1 MRLFY
6 FTLVPLIV
14 FGTFFLADRVRAEV
28 PANLKVDRL
37 AAWCI
42 VPFDAKKR
50 GPEERARMLARFG
63 IKRCAYDWRGE
74 HVREFEEEILQYKK
88 HGIEFFAFWA
98 GHEEA
103 YKLFQKHDIHPQVW
117 RTLGSPTEGSDE
129 EMISAAADS
138 VSGLASRLEKIG
150 CELGLYNHGG
160 WGGEPRN
167 LVAVCEELHER
178 GHKNVG
184 IVYNW
189 HHGHGHIGDW
199 KESLDIMKPHLLCLN
214 LNGMNDGADP
224 KILDLSHGQHDQA
237 MLKIVIESG
246 YDGPIG
252 ILDHRTGLDTEVALR
267 ANLEGL
273 DWLIRDYNEPGSA
286 GLRPIK
292 APDKPKVDPIAPRN
306 IYARPLDPEWNPYS
320 NAHVNRDRVYDFYAR
335 QAIAREQEPA
345 AFPGL
350 DGAHT
355 GHWGNQN
362 DQETWKDGRVKDM
375 DIGSMVS
382 GVFHANND
390 YLESFGQGL
399 TIPRAVSVR
408 LPSVPGQK
416 EPLNVVFDTDKM
428 RFAAAWSG
436 DLVAWSDVRRGLVNG
451 IHMGGE
457 PVELVNLKD
466 NFEGAKYLGLYRDG
480 DRVIFSW
487 SLPDLGKVYYR
498 TAIVMDGKVH
508 EVEVEKPVDSV
519 PQWEQKIITK
529 GNLGAQV
536 PYAIDTLSLPY
547 TNPWNALLFL
557 GGHDFVS
564 ANRIAICTMH
574 GDVWICDI
582 SGPDLGKLSWKRFA
596 AGLHQPLGLKVVD
609 KVIHVMCRDQIVALH
624 DRNNDD
630 EADYYEPVSRVHKTS
645 SGAHDFVAG
654 LERDLSGRW
663 FFASGNQGLCRVD
676 GGKIDVLGTGLRNP
690 NGLGISPDGR
700 TVLTNVQEGNWTPA
714 SAICDV
720 SFGGHFGAGGPRE
733 GDRGY
738 VLPMLYL
745 PRGVDNSCGEQ
756 VFIDSDRWGPLS
768 GQWIHLSAGFAKHF
782 IVLREPLKGS
792 SQGAAV
798 VLPGSFL
805 AGSHRGRFSPHDGQL
820 YVASSQGWGNYGIS
834 DGALQRVRYNNKK
847 ETFPHP
853 VHFEVRENGILLTFA
868 NEQSVPK
875 ADHKKW
881 YAQHWN
887 YRYGPSYGSTE
898 YSVSDPNKIGHD
910 RLEIL
915 SVQRAGP
922 KLFIEIPQIE
932 PVHQLHLHLDN
943 EKRIELFATIHKLGE
958 PFTNYKS
965 YKKIEKT
972 FGVDPVIVRS
982 DLNNPE
988 VLVSACIA
996 CHKPKDQ
1003 TVGPSL
1009 EFIRSRYAGN
1019 PKGIVE
1025 WAMDPKKNNPQLAP
1039 MPSFKFLG
1047 KERLHII
1054 AEKILE

>member
-1 MRLFY
+1 MRLFN
-6 FTLVPLIV
+6 FILFFIIV
-14 FGTFFLADRVRAEV
+14 LGSLFCAEPVRAVV
-28 PANLKVDRL
+28 PANLKADRL

-50 GPEERARMLARFG
+50 GPAARAQMLARLG

-74 HVREFEEEILQYKK
+74 HVKEFEEEILQYKK

-117 RTLGSPTEGSDE
+117 RTLGSPTEGSPE
-129 EMISAAADS
+129 EMVSAAADS
-138 VSGLASRLEKIG
+138 MSGVASRLDEIG

-160 WGGEPRN
+160 WGGEPKN

-199 KESLDIMKPHLLCLN
+199 KESLEIMKSHLLCLN
-214 LNGMNDGADP
+214 LNGMNEGAKP

-237 MLKIVIESG
+237 MLKVVIESG
-246 YDGPIG
+246 YEGPIG
-252 ILDHRTGLDTEVALR
+252 ILDHRTELDTEVALR

-292 APDKPKVDPIAPRN
+292 APDKPKQKTKTKSSAHN
-306 IYARPLDPEWNPYS
+306 INIKPLDPESNPYWD
-320 NAHVNRDRVYDFYAR
+320 AHVNRDRVYDFYAR
-335 QAIAREQEPA
+335 QAIARDREPA

-350 DGAHT
+350 DGGYQ

-375 DIGSMVS
+375 DHGSMVS
-382 GVFHANND
+382 GVFR
-390 YLESFGQGL
+390 GQGL
-399 TIPRAVSVR
+399 TIARAVSVR

-436 DLVAWSDVRRGLVNG
+436 DLVAWSDVRRGFMNG
-451 IHMGGE
+451 ISMGGK
-457 PVELVNLKD
+457 PVELVDIKAK
-466 NFEGAKYLGLYRDG
+466 FEGATYLGLYRDG
-480 DRVIFSW
+480 DRIIFSW
-487 SLPDLGKVYYR
+487 SILGKVNHR
-498 TAIVMDGKVH
+498 TAVVMDGKVH
-508 EVEVEKPVDSV
+508 EVEVEMPEDPA
-519 PQWEQKIITK
+519 PQWTQKIITK
-529 GNLGAQV
+529 GKLGTQA
-536 PYAIDTLSLPY
+536 PYAIDTLTLPY
-547 TNPWNALLFL
+547 TNPWKALIFP

-564 ANRIAICTMH
+564 AQRIAVCTIH
-574 GDVWICDI
+574 GDVWVCDV
-582 SGPDLGKLSWKRFA
+582 SGPDLAQLSWKRFA
-596 AGLHQPLGLKVVD
+596 AGLHQPLGLKAVD
-609 KVIHVMCRDQIVALH
+609 GIIYVMCRDQIVVLH

-630 EADYYEPVSRVHKTS
+630 EADYYEPVSRVHQS
-645 SGAHDFVAG
+645 SAGGHDFITG

-663 FFASGNQGLCRVD
+663 FFASGKQGLCRVD
-676 GGKIDVLGTGLRNP
+676 NDRIDVLGTGLRNP
-690 NGLGISPDGR
+690 NGLGISPDGS
-700 TVLTNVQEGNWTPA
+700 TVLTSVQEGNWTPA

-733 GDRGY
+733 GGRGY
-738 VLPMLYL
+738 VPPMLYL

-756 VFIDSDRWGPLS
+756 VFIDSERWGPLS
-768 GQWIHLSAGFAKHF
+768 GQWVHFSSGFAKHF
-782 IVLREPLKGS
+782 IVLREPLKKS

-805 AGSHRGRFSPHDGQL
+805 AGSHRGRFSPYDGQL
-820 YVASSQGWGNYGIS
+820 YVASSQGWGNYGVA
-834 DGALQRVRYNNKK
+834 DGGLQRVRYNNKT
-847 ETFPHP
+847 EFFPYP
-853 VHFEVRENGILLTFA
+853 VAFEARENGILMTFA
-868 NEQSVPK
+868 NENSIPV

-887 YRYGPSYGSTE
+887 YRYGPSYGSRE
-898 YSVSDPNKIGHD
+898 YSVSDPARIGHE

-915 SVQRAGP
+915 SIHRIGASG
-922 KLFIEIPQIE
+922 KLFIEIPQIQ
-932 PVHQLHLHLDN
+932 PVNQLHLHLDA
-943 EKRIELFATIHKLGE
+943 ERRIELFATIHELGE
-958 PFTNYKS
+958 PFTDYKE

-972 FGVDPVIVRS
+972 FGIDPVIVS
-982 DLNNPE
+982 SEFNDPE
-988 VLVSACIA
+988 VLMGACKA
-996 CHKPKDQ
+996 CHHPMDQ
-1003 TVGPSL
+1003 TVGPSI
-1009 EFIRSRYAGN
+1009 EFIRGRYADN

-1025 WAMDPKKNNPQLAP
+1025 WAMNPKKNNPQLPP
-1039 MPSFKFLG
+1039 MPPFAFLG
-1047 KERLHII
+1047 EKRLRII

>member
-1 MRLFY
+1 MRISLF
-6 FTLVPLIV
+6 I
-14 FGTFFLADRVRAEV
+14 FFSFIAVSSLLFAEWVRAEV
-28 PANLKVDRL
+28 PENMKTDKL

-50 GPEERARMLARFG
+50 GPEARAKMLARFG

-74 HVREFEEEILQYKK
+74 HVKEFEEEIIQYKK
-88 HGIEFFAFWA
+88 HGIELFAFWA
-98 GHEEA
+98 GHDEA
-103 YKLFQKHDIHPQVW
+103 YKLFQKYDIHPQVW
-117 RTLGSPTEGSDE
+117 RTLGSPTEGSYK
-129 EMISAAADS
+129 EMVSAAADS
-138 VSGLASRLEKIG
+138 VSVLAKRLDQIG

-160 WGGEPRN
+160 WGGEPKN
-167 LVAVCEELHER
+167 LVAVSEELHER

-189 HHGHGHIGDW
+189 HHGHGHIEDW
-199 KESLDIMKPHLLCLN
+199 KESLELMKPHLLCLN
-214 LNGMNDGADP
+214 LNGMNDGAKP

-237 MLKIVIESG
+237 MLKVVIESG
-246 YDGPIG
+246 YEGPIG
-252 ILDHRTGLDTEVALR
+252 ILDHRMELDTEVALR
-267 ANLEGL
+267 ANIEGL

-286 GLRPIK
+286 GHKPIK
-292 APDKPKVDPIAPRN
+292 APDKPEVEAMAPRN
-306 IYARPLDPEWNPYS
+306 INAKPLDSESNPYWEA
-320 NAHVNRDRVYDFYAR
+320 NVNRDRIYDFYAK
-335 QAIAREQEPA
+335 QALAREQEPT

-375 DIGSMVS
+375 DIGSMFS
-382 GVFHANND
+382 GVFR
-390 YLESFGQGL
+390 GQGL

-408 LPSVPGQK
+408 LPFAPGQK

-428 RFAAAWSG
+428 RFVVAWSG
-436 DLVAWSDVRRGLVNG
+436 DLVAWNDVRRGVMDG
-451 IHMGGE
+451 IPMGGK
-457 PVELVNLKD
+457 PVELVDIKAE
-466 NFEGAKYLGLYRDG
+466 FEGAKFLGIYRDA

-487 SLPDLGKVYYR
+487 SITDTGKVNHR
-498 TAIVMDGKVH
+498 TAVVIDGKVH
-508 EVEVEKPVDSV
+508 EVEAKIPKDPA
-519 PQWEQKIITK
+519 PQWTKKIITK
-529 GNLGAQV
+529 GKLGNQA
-536 PYAIDTLSLPY
+536 PYAIDTLTLPY
-547 TNPWNALLFL
+547 NNPWKVLMFP
-557 GGHDFVS
+557 GGHDFIS
-564 ANRIAICTMH
+564 ERRIAVCTMH
-574 GDVWICDI
+574 GDVWICDV
-582 SGPDLGKLSWKRFA
+582 SGPSLHELTWKRYA
-596 AGLHQPLGLKVVD
+596 AGLHQPLGLKVVNG
-609 KVIHVMCRDQIVALH
+609 VIHVMCRDQIVALH
-624 DRNNDD
+624 DHNNDE
-630 EADYYEPVSRVHKTS
+630 EADYYESVSRVHQTS
-645 SGAHDFVAG
+645 AGGHDFITG

-663 FFASGNQGLCRVD
+663 FFASGNQGLCRID
-676 GGKIDVLGTGLRNP
+676 KDKIEVLATGLRNP
-690 NGLGISPDGR
+690 NGLGISPDGN
-700 TVLTNVQEGNWTPA
+700 TVLTSVQEGNWTPA

-738 VLPMLYL
+738 VAPMLYL
-745 PRGVDNSCGEQ
+745 PRGVDNSSGAQ
-756 VFIDSDRWGPLS
+756 VFIDSDEWGPLS
-768 GQWIHLSAGFAKHF
+768 GQWVHFSSGFAKHF
-782 IVLREPLKGS
+782 ILLREPLNKS

-834 DGALQRVRYNNKK
+834 DGALQRVRYNNQT
-847 ETFPHP
+847 EYFPYP
-853 VHFEVRENGILLTFA
+853 VAFEARENGILLTFA
-868 NEQSVPK
+868 NEESVPK

-887 YRYGPSYGSTE
+887 YRYGPSYGSKE
-898 YSVSDPNKIGHD
+898 YSVSEPNRVGHD

-915 SVQRAGP
+915 SVQRVGDAP

-932 PVHQLHLHLDN
+932 PVHQIHLHLDN
-943 EKRIELFATIHKLGE
+943 ERRTELFATIHELGE

-988 VLVSACIA
+988 VLVSACIS
-996 CHKPKDQ
+996 CHQPKDQ

-1047 KERLHII
+1047 KERLRII